1 MVIKKSVIIYSLF
14 SIILLASGCNK
25 QKEPAPFFDG
35 LYFKYYE
42 EFFSS
47 DTQKDTVWTREILY
61 RFKQV
66 DNGNYHVT
74 QEVNTRRSKKMH
86 EELEPVQYPKVGKDL
101 IIDKNGVVIKGGN
114 NFNFANGLLSYLWLP
129 PEKRN
134 EHTDEKGIPQ
144 EVEEKRTW
152 EKWTVI
158 PVRRLVTDTH
168 YYDTGSGFL
177 VGSEN
182 IGKKLR
188 MILVD
193 TNYSALKATISK

>member
-1 MVIKKSVIIYSLF
+1 MLIKKSVIIYCLL
-14 SIILLASGCNK
+14 SIIVLASCTK
-25 QKEPAPFFDG
+25 YKKPAPFFDG

-47 DTQKDTVWTREILY
+47 DTQKDTVWTREIEY

-86 EELEPVQYPKVGKDL
+86 EKLKLVQYPKVGKDL
-101 IIDKNGVVIKGGN
+101 TIDKNGVVIKGGN
-114 NFNFANGLLSYLWLP
+114 NFNFANGFLSYLWLP

-134 EHTDEKGIPQ
+134 EHTDKKRIPQ
-144 EVEEKRTW
+144 EVEEKRKW

-158 PVRRLVTDTH
+158 PVRRIVTDTH
-168 YYDTGSGFL
+168 YYDAGSGFL

-182 IGKKLR
+182 IGGKLK
-188 MILVD
+188 MMLID
-193 TNYSALKATISK
+193 TNQRVLKATISK